1 MRMPARRASAIVLFL
16 SVASFLPAVW
26 RAASAAVALTEQ
38 ETARL
43 LRIVSNPGDR
53 DLKALPGMTPE
64 AAQKITA
71 HVGAG
76 KKFASLDELARVS
89 GLTDAQIVQLA
100 SIVQHPPVTKKLGAE
115 AGELT
120 PEEAYM
126 KSQATPPK
134 TGGGKK
140 ALAGADSKS
149 KAGQK
154 PAAGSDPGLNLDVKP
169 NYYAVLPGFDLSKM
183 PEDKKKRFLDTINQE
198 PCSCGCEHPS
208 LAYCLVNDPE
218 CPVAK
223 ARIKKIYADINE
235 PPAPSAAP

>member
-1 MRMPARRASAIVLFL
+1 MSPSARRASAIVLFL
-16 SVASFLPAVW
+16 AITSLLPAAW
-26 RAASAAVALTEQ
+26 GSASAAVALTEQ

-76 KKFASLDELARVS
+76 KKFASLDELTRVS
-89 GLTDAQIVQLA
+89 GLSDAQIEQLA
-100 SIVQHPPVTKKLGAE
+100 SVVRHPPVVKKLGQE
-115 AGELT
+115 AAELT
-120 PEEAYM
+120 PEEAYL
-126 KSQATPPK
+126 KSQATQPK

-140 ALAGADSKS
+140 GLAPADQKS
-149 KAGQK
+149 KAGQP
-154 PAAGSDPGLNLDVKP
+154 PANPDLGLNLEVKP
-169 NYYAVLPGFDLSKM
+169 NYYSALPGFDLSKM
-183 PEDKKKRFLDTINQE
+183 SEDKKKRFLDTVNQE

-223 ARIKKIYADINE
+223 ARIKKIQADISE
-235 PPAPSAAP
+235 APATPAAP